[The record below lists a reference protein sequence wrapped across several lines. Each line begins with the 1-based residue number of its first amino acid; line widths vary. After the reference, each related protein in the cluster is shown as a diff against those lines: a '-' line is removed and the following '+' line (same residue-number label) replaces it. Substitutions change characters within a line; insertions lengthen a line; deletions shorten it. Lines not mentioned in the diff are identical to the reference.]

1 MYLFAVWYLEYFILL
16 NFILLKISIAG
27 IDDTT
32 GAVTDVFQD
41 KYFRIE
47 EIGNFVAM
55 VPGLVD
61 VSRLYVFVTLTHKG
75 KY

>member
-1 MYLFAVWYLEYFILL
+1 MFYFTIP
-16 NFILLKISIAG
+16 ITG

-61 VSRLYVFVTLTHKG
+61 VSKSIPSR
-75 KY
+75 

>member
-1 MYLFAVWYLEYFILL
+1 MLPTILIYSTVVFYFT
-16 NFILLKISIAG
+16 ISITG

-61 VSRLYVFVTLTHKG
+61 VSKSIPSR
-75 KY
+75 